1 MARRGFH
8 EAGEKRR
15 RFYKTVE
22 VRAVL
27 KESGE
32 GGFEVALDGRSPRS
46 THGAKLVLPN
56 AALADLCAEEWAAQG
71 EHIQLAVMH
80 ATRLAYTAIEA
91 IPGARDAV
99 AEEVADYAGSD
110 LLCYFAE
117 APDALVQRQIE
128 HWGPVLDR
136 AEQEIAVAFVRAV
149 GLRHQAQPQETL
161 ARVKVLALEGGDF
174 ALAGLAFGAPLFGS
188 AILAL
193 ALQRAWLTGE
203 QALELSRLDEAY
215 QQEKWGIDEEAAER
229 TARLFVEARMLERW
243 FRALD

>member
-8 EAGEKRR
+8 EAGEKPR
-15 RFYKTVE
+15 RFYKAVE
-22 VRAVL
+22 VRTT
-27 KESGE
+27 ED
-32 GGFEVALDGRSPRS
+32 GFEVALDGRSPRS
-46 THGAKLVLPN
+46 AHGAKLVLPN
-56 AALADLCAEEWAAQG
+56 PALAELCAGEWAAQG
-71 EHIQLAVMH
+71 EHIELAGMH

-99 AEEVADYAGSD
+99 AGQVADYAGSD

-117 APDALVQRQIE
+117 APAALVDRQTE
-128 HWGPVLDR
+128 RWGPVLDR
-136 AEQEIAVAFVRAV
+136 AEQEIALAFVRAA
-149 GLRHQAQPQETL
+149 GIGHQAQPQETL
-161 ARVKVLALEGGDF
+161 ARVKALALEGGDF

-229 TARLFVEARMLERW
+229 TARLFVEAQMLERW
-243 FRALD
+243 FRALE